1 MSKQQRPKL
10 KADARQRLGTR
21 YSARI
26 RKEGK
31 LPAVMYGHGKAPAH
45 ITLNQEEFV
54 GHLHEGVHL
63 LDVQSGSEVETCLI
77 RDVQYDYLG
86 DEIIHADLARVDL
99 NEQITVSVPL
109 VVKGRDACVAAKT
122 PGAVLEQPRV
132 DISIRCLAGAIPE
145 SILVDMSKLEMEQS
159 ITVGQ
164 LPLPQGI
171 KAVDSPDSIILAIRM
186 AKEEVVEVAPAEGA
200 KAEPEVLTAKKEEPA
215 AGEGAPA
222 AEKGKK
228 KE

>member
-1 MSKQQRPKL
+1 MAQKQRPKL
-10 KADARQRLGTR
+10 KADARQKLGTR

-54 GHLHEGVHL
+54 DHLHEGVHL
-63 LDVQSGSEVETCLI
+63 LDVESGGGVETCLI

-109 VVKGRDACVAAKT
+109 AVKGRDASPGAKT
-122 PGAVLEQPRV
+122 PGAVVEQPRV
-132 DISIRCLAGAIPE
+132 DMEIRCKAGEIPE
-145 SILVDMSKLEMEQS
+145 SILVDMSKLEMDQA
-159 ITVGQ
+159 ITIGQ
-164 LPLPQGI
+164 LALPAGV
-171 KAVDSPDSIILAIRM
+171 KAVGSPDSIVLAIRM
-186 AKEEVVEVAPAEGA
+186 AKEEVIEVTPADAA

-215 AGEGAPA
+215 EGAAAPA
-222 AEKGKK
+222 ADKGKK